1 MTRRSL
7 PARLRTESTGTSSTH
22 DTISEIREEVK
33 KYQMPYDL
41 SISAGYDEL
50 MGDQDQIRNCIQR
63 TDKKLYLDKEYRK
76 LRPTA

>member
-1 MTRRSL
+1 
-7 PARLRTESTGTSSTH
+7 
-22 DTISEIREEVK
+22 
-33 KYQMPYDL
+33 MPYDL
-41 SISAGYDEL
+41 SISAGYDGL